1 MKKQGSIYLKV
12 VFGVLGITLALML
25 VLQQVVPTAK
35 RTKTE
40 AAVYY
45 EVGDGISTSGF
56 VVRSEQLVSSPS
68 SLFVLSRNEGEW
80 VGTGQTLATTYR
92 DTASQSKQA
101 EIDSISRELDRL
113 QYAYD
118 YCNTN
123 SDGATLEKDIQS
135 QITALS
141 VSLAKHDVPSVGTNA
156 DNLKTYILRRYT
168 GADDSAALWD
178 RITALKQQLDTLT
191 VSSGHSASE
200 LGAPT
205 GGYFS
210 SSMDGYEE
218 QLKPEMLDGCTLRDF
233 DRISKLTPSVP
244 SGALC
249 KLITSN
255 TWYYLTVAETSA
267 MEGYKVGRH
276 LDVRFS
282 YDIDEALSME
292 ISYLGPDEGGKCIL
306 VLKCNTYV
314 SSTTMQRQQSAQ
326 IIFKSY
332 AGLRVPKDALYFR
345 NGNPGVY
352 VLEGA
357 RAAWKS
363 VELIRDNGDTY
374 LVKLDKSDTDNLWP
388 GDEIIITDED
398 IEPGKVV
405 WH

>member
-1 MKKQGSIYLKV
+1 MKKQGSNYLKV
-12 VFGVLGITLALML
+12 VFGVLGISLALML

-40 AAVYY
+40 TAVYY

-80 VGTGQTLATTYR
+80 VGTGQALATTYR
-92 DTASQSKQA
+92 DTASQARQA
-101 EIDSISRELDRL
+101 EIDSLSRELDRL

-123 SDGATLEKDIQS
+123 SDGATLDKGIQS

-141 VSLAKHDVPSVGTNA
+141 VSLAKHDVPSFGTNA

-178 RITALKQQLDTLT
+178 KITALKQRLDSLT

-218 QLKPEMLDGCTLRDF
+218 QLTPEMLDGCTLRDF
-233 DRISKLTPSVP
+233 ERISELTPSVP

-249 KLITSN
+249 RLITSN

-267 MEGYKVGRH
+267 MEGYTVGRH
-276 LDVRFS
+276 LNVRFS

-306 VLKCNTYV
+306 VLKCNIYV
-314 SSTTMQRQQSAQ
+314 SSTTTQRQQSAQ

-332 AGLRVPKDALYFR
+332 AGLRVPKDALYF
-345 NGNPGVY
+345 NDGKPGVY

-357 RAAWKS
+357 RAEWKS

-388 GDEIIITDED
+388 GDEIIITDDE
-398 IEPGKVV
+398 IKQGKVV